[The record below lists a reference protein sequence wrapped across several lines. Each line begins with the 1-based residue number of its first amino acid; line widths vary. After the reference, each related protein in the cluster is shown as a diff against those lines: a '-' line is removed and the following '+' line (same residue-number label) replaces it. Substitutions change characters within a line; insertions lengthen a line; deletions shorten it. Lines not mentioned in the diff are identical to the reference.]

1 MQIEVVIE
9 SRTTDAADLIPFL
22 TACLT
27 ETGDGLPIVHADAY
41 AVEGLLE
48 ILDVR
53 ATRGEREIMVMGCS
67 RDQIQA
73 VLEWQSETDD
83 HVELEDL
90 VIHLVRKQDHWQ
102 EAMDAN
108 EA

>member
-22 TACLT
+22 TACLK

-41 AVEGLLE
+41 AIDGLLE

-53 ATRGEREIMVMGCS
+53 AARGEREILVMGCS

-73 VLEWQSETDD
+73 VLEWQSETEEVAD
-83 HVELEDL
+83 LESL
-90 VIHLVRKQDHWQ
+90 VLHLVRSDPIEQN
-102 EAMDAN
+102 AG
-108 EA
+108 

>member
-22 TACLT
+22 TACLK
-27 ETGDGLPIVHADAY
+27 EIGDGLPIVHADAY
-41 AVEGLLE
+41 AIDGLLE

-53 ATRGEREIMVMGCS
+53 AARGEREILVMGCS

-73 VLEWQSETDD
+73 VLEWQSETEEVAD
-83 HVELEDL
+83 LESL
-90 VIHLVRKQDHWQ
+90 VLHLVRSDPIEQN
-102 EAMDAN
+102 AG
-108 EA
+108 